1 MSPIADRTRPFDDPL
16 PALSELL
23 PRIILTFDSA
33 MLGDVIRGLWS
44 GPTCVVRTSS
54 HVGLRSRRQPMG
66 EISQFIAMPF
76 DLTEDR
82 LVAGEPFKCTSPAS
96 AIERAKGYWQVL
108 GHSGAVAF
116 IRTGYPDAHRA
127 QDIRQRARSFA
138 RIETRPAVPRS
149 PGLITGTVCAAD
161 RSVSP
166 RIGIYIMF
174 GQLWKPIRRHVRGV
188 FLCRPRLYGVAGN
201 ISFHG

>member
-1 MSPIADRTRPFDDPL
+1 
-16 PALSELL
+16 
-23 PRIILTFDSA
+23 
-33 MLGDVIRGLWS
+33 
-44 GPTCVVRTSS
+44 
-54 HVGLRSRRQPMG
+54 MG

-127 QDIRQRARSFA
+127 QDIRQRAGSFA
-138 RIETRPAVPRS
+138 RIETRPGVPRS
-149 PGLITGTVCAAD
+149 PGLVTGTVCAAD
-161 RSVSP
+161 RSVP
-166 RIGIYIMF
+166 AQFM
-174 GQLWKPIRRHVRGV
+174 KV
-188 FLCRPRLYGVAGN
+188 
-201 ISFHG
+201 